1 MLQLIAMVLCSGALL
16 FEMLQI
22 NLGSNNTTSY
32 TIICQLKD
40 FCLFGFMTVFI
51 ISWLYLCKVFYI
63 IYGSL
68 YHLRKKRF
76 LKYTKFF
83 GWIYEKFFHKSFYE
97 KNYRQRTSIKIDSLT
112 NISEDY
118 LQRVKNGGTILLLYQ
133 DELDYETFISNYI
146 VETIKDKETI
156 DYISTYKSP
165 VELCSCFSDEQ
176 IQEIVKRL
184 SIVDCFSPHYSF
196 DDKVVKFAKN
206 DYVQKGF
213 KFYSADSF
221 AEIHTAA
228 NNSWYRFRK
237 NCKQEENMYRIPH
250 RTIYDTLSSLIRFS
264 SEELYFLFL
273 RHVISSEKSY
283 GMISLIMEPI
293 SLKDELK
300 NELIRMADVVIKYD
314 NTGMKAIK

>member
-32 TIICQLKD
+32 AIICQLKD

>member
-32 TIICQLKD
+32 AIICQLKD

-97 KNYRQRTSIKIDSLT
+97 KNYRQRISIKIDSLT

>member
-32 TIICQLKD
+32 AIICQLKD

-76 LKYTKFF
+76 LKCTKFF

-314 NTGMKAIK
+314 NTAMKAIK